1 MFLLVFVFPF
11 LGLPLFL
18 NLLGF
23 QFLTCKSGSKDD
35 DTTYESRD
43 LTLNT
48 LDTTSPV
55 QLTHIVDIF
64 VWKWKPIPISGK

>member
-1 MFLLVFVFPF
+1 MT
-11 LGLPLFL
+11 
-18 NLLGF
+18 
-23 QFLTCKSGSKDD
+23 QHTSA
-35 DTTYESRD
+35 RD